1 MLSWLIENALVSGL
15 LAAAAWLA
23 CRGLR
28 LSPAVRHGLWL
39 VVLLKLVSPPLFA
52 WPQFSPPARFVA
64 WLTADES
71 KADFGDPARGEIAVP
86 NGKPAPATFVD
97 PAEGIAHELP
107 GVPVAPD
114 FPGVLVEYEVFE
126 VPPGEAPPPLRKT
139 TALAPRRA
147 TAIQESPPLDT
158 IPPRSAAVDSAAIAA
173 MPAVPIPDWREW
185 LFAAEEPLLAV
196 WLLGAAAMAIVQTRR
211 VVRFR
216 RLVSAAWPA
225 PLPLAEEAA
234 HWAVRMGVRPPRL
247 SIVPGLYSPAIW
259 ALGRPRLLWP
269 ESLVAGRSLECLSGV
284 LVHEL
289 AHLRRRDHWV
299 GWLEL
304 LAACCWWW
312 NPVFWLAAREL
323 RENAELASD
332 AWVVMLLPDSRRE
345 YAAALIDV
353 TQMVSTR
360 PAPLPALGMAD
371 AARRTFE
378 RRLSMILRDRVACQA
393 PLWALL
399 GLGVLAVAVLPRWS
413 VGQDGPA
420 IDVPSVESAVE
431 VQQLAEPRAAAAP
444 NSGLPVGDEF
454 IPTIGAAA
462 GAAGTID
469 ETGRLP
475 APGSTSAQQTGSNL
489 DPFAASL
496 PLPDAAPPAG
506 PQAPYD
512 AQRLQQLEEQL
523 TRLLNDVQALRA
535 QANAV
540 VLDSDTGALL
550 TTFDFNRATEEP
562 IAQNP
567 TPVGGPSSAEPTA
580 RPSVYG
586 EGVSSDAGWDGE
598 LAEELAETV
607 PFTAG
612 VELQTLT
619 RAKYK
624 LSAARAEALATLL
637 TAQTG
642 GDVEVRVENE
652 LLVITATPEAQQS
665 IGAFIQFLSRFPEK
679 TRRVSGDSYDSGDT
693 YDATVPGGG
702 GGPPSDGDPRVYPL
716 LPPGVQPQ
724 SR

>member
-1 MLSWLIENALVSGL
+1 MRKV
-15 LAAAAWLA
+15 
-23 CRGLR
+23 
-28 LSPAVRHGLWL
+28 P
-39 VVLLKLVSPPLFA
+39 
-52 WPQFSPPARFVA
+52 
-64 WLTADES
+64 ES
-71 KADFGDPARGEIAVP
+71 S
-86 NGKPAPATFVD
+86 
-97 PAEGIAHELP
+97 
-107 GVPVAPD
+107 
-114 FPGVLVEYEVFE
+114 GVLVEYEVFE
-126 VPPGEAPPPLRKT
+126 VPVGEAPPLGTRKPT
-139 TALAPRRA
+139 PRRA
-147 TAIQESPPLDT
+147 TAQRELVLPDSVS
-158 IPPRSAAVDSAAIAA
+158 PRSAPVSATNSAIS
-173 MPAVPIPDWREW
+173 AVPPSDGRDW
-185 LFAAEEPLLAV
+185 LFAVEEPLLAI
-196 WLLGAAAMAIVQTRR
+196 WLLGAASMALVQARR
-211 VVRFR
+211 VARFR

-234 HWAVRMGVRPPRL
+234 HWAARMGVRPPRL

-399 GLGVLAVAVLPRWS
+399 ALGVLAVAVLPRWS
-413 VGQDGPA
+413 VGQDDAADFEVPA
-420 IDVPSVESAVE
+420 VESAADVP
-431 VQQLAEPRAAAAP
+431 QRAEPRATAAP
-444 NSGLPVGDEF
+444 APVLPGGVGEF
-454 IPTIGAAA
+454 NPTTGAPEGAFEGVADTIGAVGGVPMP
-462 GAAGTID
+462 GA
-469 ETGRLP
+469 P
-475 APGSTSAQQTGSNL
+475 VAQQTGSEL
-489 DPFAASL
+489 DPYRPSPRAGT
-496 PLPDAAPPAG
+496 PRPPT

-512 AQRLQQLEEQL
+512 AQRLEQLEEQL
-523 TRLLNDVQALRA
+523 TRLLSDVQALRA
-535 QANAV
+535 QGSAL
-540 VLDSDTGALL
+540 VLDSDTGELL
-550 TTFDFNRATEEP
+550 TTFDFNRAAEEP
-562 IAQNP
+562 IAQN
-567 TPVGGPSSAEPTA
+567 TPAPRRPPFTEEPTA
-580 RPSVYG
+580 PPSVYG
-586 EGVSSDAGWDGE
+586 EGVNSDAGLTGYLTTSE
-598 LAEELAETV
+598 PSE
-607 PFTAG
+607 G

-652 LLVITATPEAQQS
+652 LLVITAPPEAQQS
-665 IGAFIQFLSRFPEK
+665 IGAFIQFLGRYPEPTSDDPVGFSDPGDPNFPGTPGAPSRSYEPEYE
-679 TRRVSGDSYDSGDT
+679 S
-693 YDATVPGGG
+693 APLLPGGA
-702 GGPPSDGDPRVYPL
+702 GPSTVEPRVYPL
-716 LPPGVQPQ
+716 LPGGTQPQ
-724 SR
+724 PR